1 MTREEV
7 MILDMEGCEER
18 AAKIA
23 EETRDASEEILAE
36 LSAELDMIE
45 ERKNIIKAE
54 AEEKRTA
61 MEEVLAGE
69 GEVIEEKQEERKMSD
84 VKEIRSSKEYLDAW
98 VENIKGRANEEQRAL
113 LTTNAGST
121 GTIAVPTYVEDRIN
135 TAWESNEIVRR
146 AKKSYFKGVL
156 KVGYE
161 ASAEGAIMHQEGGQ
175 AINEE
180 NLVIRFVELI
190 PYTYKKMVKY
200 STEVLDMKGEAFVDY
215 IVDEVEH
222 QLAKTIG
229 DMMVQQAIFEANSTS
244 VLSIMH
250 SYTGEAMTTADIV
263 SAEGLLA
270 GDANPVLITT
280 RANAAALKAA
290 ALSAHYGYDPFDGME
305 VVYVDSAALSVTA
318 GGETNSASA
327 VIADL
332 SAWQFNFPNGDEP
345 TFVFDEYTEAAADIV
360 RVIGRIMMGGGIVAP
375 YKTVVIAKA

>member
-54 AEEKRTA
+54 AEEKRAA
-61 MEEVLAGE
+61 MEAVLEGE

-84 VKEIRSSKEYLDAW
+84 VKEIRSSKEYLNAW
-98 VENIKGRANEEQRAL
+98 VENLKGRANEEQRAL
-113 LTTNAGST
+113 LTENAEN

-146 AKKSYFKGVL
+146 AKKSYFKGNL

-161 ASAEGAIMHQEGGQ
+161 RSAEGAIAHQEGAA
-175 AINEE
+175 AIKEE
-180 NLVIRFVELI
+180 NLVVDFAELI
-190 PYTYKKMVKY
+190 AYTLKKMVRL
-200 STEVLDMKGEAFVDY
+200 STEVMDMKTEDFIDY
-215 IVDEVEH
+215 VVDEIEY
-222 QLAKTIG
+222 QLAKTAG
-229 DMMVQQAIFEANSTS
+229 NEFLSYPVGTGSSPMVQNITVS
-244 VLSIMH
+244 
-250 SYTGEAMTTADIV
+250 GMTTAEIIR
-263 SAEGLLA
+263 AEGLLA

-280 RANAAALKAA
+280 RANAATLKSAV
-290 ALSAHYGYDPFDGME
+290 LSAGYGYDPFDGME
-305 VVYVDSAALSVTA
+305 VIFVD
-318 GGETNSASA
+318 ASA
-327 VIADL
+327 LGQNVVGVVADL
-332 SAWQFNFPNGDEP
+332 SAWQFNFPNGDTP

-360 RVIGRIMMGGGIVAP
+360 RVIGRVLVGMGIVAP
-375 YKTVVIAKA
+375 YKTVVMKTA